1 MVYVVATSRAATVWT
16 NAAFGENVP
25 AKPPDSFQPTMRPA
39 VPKPPPLILMPTS
52 WLMPRVCVH
61 RSAFPLS
68 STVPLTDGVIC
79 RVSDPLPRSCHVAP
93 SLPATTSCVEM
104 WADARGAAVLRGG

>member
-1 MVYVVATSRAATVWT
+1 MVYVVAASRAATVWT

-39 VPKPPPLILMPTS
+39 VPNPPPLILTQTT

-68 STVPLTDGVIC
+68 STVPLTHVVIF
-79 RVSDPLPRSCHVAP
+79 RVSDPLPRCCHVAP
-93 SLPATTSCVEM
+93 SLPARTSRVETS
-104 WADARGAAVLRGG
+104 DVCRV